1 MSDTMKT
8 MELVYA
14 DLLTPSQ
21 LMEGD
26 LINID
31 DEVVEVTFIEDD
43 STGDNYTVT
52 YRNDYG
58 EDGEYVCN
66 YEHMFKLYV
75 FVDDAD
81 E

>member
-1 MSDTMKT
+1 MTATMETMKF
-8 MELVYA
+8 VYA

-31 DEVVEVTFIEDD
+31 NDIVEVISIVDD
-43 STGDNYTVT
+43 ATGDNYTVT

-58 EDGEYVCN
+58 EEEEYLCT
-66 YEHMFKLYV
+66 YEDMFKLYV
-75 FVDDAD
+75 FID
-81 E
+81 EEE

>member
-1 MSDTMKT
+1 MTATMMN
-8 MELVYA
+8 MELVFA

-26 LINID
+26 LIKID
-31 DEVVEVTFIEDD
+31 DDVVEVLSVKDD

-58 EDGEYVCN
+58 DVDEYDCN
-66 YEHMFKLYV
+66 YEEVFKLYV
-75 FVDDAD
+75 FVDED
-81 E
+81 

>member
-1 MSDTMKT
+1 MTATMNR

-26 LINID
+26 LINVD
-31 DEVVEVTFIEDD
+31 NDVVEVIAIADD
-43 STGDNYTVT
+43 ADGDNYIIT

-58 EDGEYVCN
+58 DVEEYQCKYEDQI
-66 YEHMFKLYV
+66 KLYV
-75 FVDDAD
+75 FVQ
-81 E
+81 EE